1 MPGSTLTRF
10 NGQDVTKLRNW
21 DEFAKMCKA
30 FAEQVESTDPDK
42 PKYCA
47 LEFERTGFKCKVIKK
62 VS

>member
-10 NGQDVTKLRNW
+10 NGQDVTKLKSW
-21 DEFAKMCKA
+21 DEFAKMVSD
-30 FAEQVESTDPDK
+30 FNEQIGSDHK
-42 PKYCA
+42 PTYCS